1 MSSPNNLKEDSRLYN
16 KNFIQACNNAVNGIV
31 YCATTQTNVKKELIL
46 GTIVMILSLFYDFT
60 SAEFLS
66 LTFAVFFVIF
76 AELVNTAI
84 ETIVDL
90 VIDVYHPKAK
100 IAKDIGAGA
109 VVLSAVNA
117 VIVAYFL
124 FFKEANLTEVSNS
137 IFSQMI
143 GSSTH
148 LTFVAIILTVI
159 AIIVMKAVVEERRL
173 ISGVKST
180 FIPSGQS
187 ALAFAILTAIWINSR
202 DPVIFCLALILSI
215 LIVGNRMN
223 DARTIGE
230 VIFGAFMGMLV
241 VLMVYGLIFLRIQA

>member
-1 MSSPNNLKEDSRLYN
+1 MNDSNSKSKDSRLYN

-46 GTIVMILSLFYDFT
+46 GTIVMVLSLFYDFS

-84 ETIVDL
+84 ETLVDL
-90 VIDVYHPKAK
+90 VVDVYHPKAK

-124 FFKEANLTEVSNS
+124 FFKETNFTEISDS
-137 IFSQMI
+137 IFSHMI
-143 GSSTH
+143 SSPMH
-148 LTFVAIILTVI
+148 LAFVGIILTVI
-159 AIIVMKAVVEERRL
+159 AVIAVKAGVEEKRL
-173 ISGVKST
+173 ISGVKTT

-187 ALAFAILTAIWINSR
+187 ALAFAILTAIWMNSQN
-202 DPVIFCLALILSI
+202 PIIFCLALVLSI

-223 DARTIGE
+223 DTRTFGE
-230 VIFGAFMGMLV
+230 VLFGAFMGMLIV
-241 VLMVYGLIFLRIQA
+241 MMIYGLVFLRTQV